1 MIPLPAST
9 ATTRLSSGN
18 LTTVGKASVSANAP
32 LLTHSA
38 AFNSTAITLANPG
51 GPLTPAR
58 TSIPPATTM
67 LSSDVTLIFTTA
79 TPTNPG
85 GPLSPIL
92 TTVLPGNPG
101 GPLSPASY
109 IIGGTLNPVA
119 KILPVYSPGLLGNAY
134 GGGFVITPSVF
145 AIINPDSTSSARG
158 VPPGYGYSL
167 QPGQAVTGNSIVE
180 VGTTSTTTD
189 KDKSTSTASANDK
202 TGISDSVPTSA
213 NIPGV
218 GLLTPS
224 GNYTP
229 STPTLGS
236 VQPFEGMAGRSNIGG
251 AMALLGFLALLFFS

>member
-1 MIPLPAST
+1 MS
-9 ATTRLSSGN
+9 ATTPPV
-18 LTTVGKASVSANAP
+18 TYSV
-32 LLTHSA
+32 
-38 AFNSTAITLANPG
+38 AFNSTATTIANPG

-67 LSSDVTLIFTTA
+67 LSPDVTLIFTTV

-109 IIGGTLNPVA
+109 VTGGALNPIP

-145 AIINPDSTSSARG
+145 AVIYPDSTSSARG

-167 QPGQAVTGNSIVE
+167 QPGQTVTGNSIVE
-180 VGTTSTTTD
+180 VGTTSTTTN
-189 KDKSTSTASANDK
+189 KDKSTSTTSAKDK
-202 TGISDSVPTSA
+202 TGLPDSIPTSA
-213 NIPGV
+213 YIPGV

-236 VQPFEGMAGRSNIGG
+236 VQPFEGMAGRSNIGE
-251 AMALLGFLALLFFS
+251 AMALLGFLALLFLS